1 MSIDPNWGSS
11 EVLPPSS
18 PGEGGFGLGIEGRS
32 GNNLNSHSDLT
43 QKSVF
48 GLENFCKIA
57 GQIFIFTSALSCTPW
72 GHVTFTPKDLFYLS
86 CLPPV
91 ITPSWHE

>member
-1 MSIDPNWGSS
+1 MDTPCSVSIDPNWGSS

-57 GQIFIFTSALSCTPW
+57 GPFF
-72 GHVTFTPKDLFYLS
+72 LFYFCSFLYS
-86 CLPPV
+86 LGPCY
-91 ITPSWHE
+91 IHS